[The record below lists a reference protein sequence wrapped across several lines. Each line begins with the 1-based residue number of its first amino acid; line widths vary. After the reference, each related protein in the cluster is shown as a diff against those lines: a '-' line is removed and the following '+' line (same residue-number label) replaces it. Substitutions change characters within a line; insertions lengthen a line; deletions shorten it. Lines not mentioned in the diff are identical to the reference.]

1 MSSIVLDLQQ
11 EVLSEHCNALN
22 ALRKAHLIASKLHL
36 FEFDSWINS
45 ELNGYTD
52 YNKVP
57 DYRNVS
63 GSIKAWNPYHG
74 WIAVVVQDGKLEE
87 TLCHRRLGDPIG
99 DIIELDKKSENHFYI
114 QFPADVS
121 KSIDK
126 MCTAPF
132 PTNYSLQVSTH
143 KLKSIVEQ
151 VVNCLLEWT
160 IRLEAEG
167 ILGEG
172 MQFNKDEKDS
182 AQHLPQTIN
191 NYFGNTN
198 VINSPVDHSAVIA
211 GDENTVSFTY
221 TAAEKAIT
229 DIESAVEHETLCAED
244 KEAVMEILAEIKDK
258 VSQKK
263 KPRVI
268 RAALS
273 GLVDFLI
280 GVGAN
285 ATVAIVQAKMS
296 GLF

>member
-11 EVLSEHCNALN
+11 EVLNENCNALN

-36 FEFDSWINS
+36 SEFDSWINS
-45 ELNGYTD
+45 ELNGYSD
-52 YNKVP
+52 YNSVP
-57 DYRNVS
+57 EYRKVS

-87 TLCHRRLGDPIG
+87 TLCQRRLGDPVG
-99 DIIELDKKSENHFYI
+99 DIIELEKKSENHFYI
-114 QFPADVS
+114 HFPADVS
-121 KSIDK
+121 KSLDK
-126 MCTAPF
+126 MCTTPF

-143 KLKSIVEQ
+143 KLKSIIEQ
-151 VVNCLLEWT
+151 VINCLLEWT

-172 MQFNKDEKDS
+172 MQFSTTEKAS
-182 AQHLPQTIN
+182 AQRLPQTIN
-191 NYFGNTN
+191 NYYGNTN
-198 VINSPVDHSAVIA
+198 VINSPVDHSAVVA
-211 GDENTVSFTY
+211 GNKNTVRFTY
-221 TAAEKAIT
+221 TAAEEAIA
-229 DIESAVEHETLCAED
+229 DIESAVENESLSAD
-244 KEAVMEILAEIKDK
+244 NKEAVMEMLADIKDK

-263 KPRVI
+263 KPCI
-268 RAALS
+268 IKATLS
-273 GLVDFLI
+273 GMVDFLI